1 MCLTG
6 IIQNNKL
13 ITPWESLR
21 LHASNLRLALELGER
36 WGVEMAPPLEQHG
49 VADELEPRR
58 ELQVWP
64 LEHRL
69 QLGGRNIRGVTD
81 FVGVNVEIN
90 VRLDEEDVIDCT
102 KSVILRMATQN
113 RPAGQHT
120 LVLSPLS
127 VTRSLVVYPGQELKF
142 VQRNLLSL
150 DAQLLVQLALSG
162 SLDAQ
167 NSGIQLSAGLTGNA

>member
-1 MCLTG
+1 
-6 IIQNNKL
+6 
-13 ITPWESLR
+13 
-21 LHASNLRLALELGER
+21 
-36 WGVEMAPPLEQHG
+36 
-49 VADELEPRR
+49 
-58 ELQVWP
+58 
-64 LEHRL
+64 
-69 QLGGRNIRGVTD
+69 
-81 FVGVNVEIN
+81 
-90 VRLDEEDVIDCT
+90 
-102 KSVILRMATQN
+102 MATQN

-167 NSGIQLSAGLTGNA
+167 NSGIQLSAGLTGNT